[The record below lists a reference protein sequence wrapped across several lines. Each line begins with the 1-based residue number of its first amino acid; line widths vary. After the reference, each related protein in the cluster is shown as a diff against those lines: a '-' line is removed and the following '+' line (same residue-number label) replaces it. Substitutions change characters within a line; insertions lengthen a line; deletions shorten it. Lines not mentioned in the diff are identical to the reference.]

1 MSYLNENNYII
12 DIKKPIKIDFIL
24 LILMFMLLIIGF
36 FMLYSA
42 ASGSITPWALSQI
55 KRFILFIPIFYLL
68 ISINLK
74 IIYKLSYYI
83 YFFSLSLLLYAEFAG
98 YSAMGAKRWINLGII
113 NLQPSEFV
121 KLALILAL
129 AKYFHNVHVYKIRN
143 IYSLF
148 FPIIITIIPTYLILR
163 QPDLG
168 TALILLSSAIMV
180 IFIIG
185 TNISKFVIAAILTII
200 SVPFLWGMLKS
211 YQKQRILTFLN
222 PESDPL
228 GSGYNI
234 IQSKIAIGSGG
245 TYGKGFLSGSQG
257 QLEFLPERETDFIFT
272 MIAEEFGFLGSFLV
286 ILIYIIIFIR
296 IISISLNSQSYFAKV
311 LAAGLG
317 FILFM
322 HFFINIAMV
331 IGIIPVVGAPLPLIS
346 YGGTMLIT
354 TLTAFALIFN
364 ADINK
369 NTKISHSNNK
379 IISL

>member
-1 MSYLNENNYII
+1 MTNISENNYII
-12 DIKKPIKIDFIL
+12 NIKNVIKSDFLLLSLICIL
-24 LILMFMLLIIGF
+24 SIIGF

-42 ASGSITPWALSQI
+42 SGGNIKPWALSQI
-55 KRFILFIPIFYLL
+55 KRFIFFIPIFYFL
-68 ISINLK
+68 ILINIK
-74 IIYKLSYYI
+74 VIYKLSYYI
-83 YFFSLSLLLYAEFAG
+83 YFFALSLLLYAEFAG
-98 YSAMGAKRWINLGII
+98 YSAMGAKRWINLGFI

-121 KLALILAL
+121 KLALVLAL
-129 AKYFHNVHVYKIRN
+129 AKYFHNIHVYKIRT

-148 FPIIITIIPTYLILR
+148 FPIIITIIPAYFILR

-168 TALILLSSAIMV
+168 TTLILLSSAIMI

-185 TNISKFVIAAILTII
+185 TNISKFIIAAILTMI
-200 SVPFLWGMLKS
+200 SIPFLWGMLKS
-211 YQKQRILTFLN
+211 YQQQRILTFLN
-222 PESDPL
+222 PQSDPL

-245 TYGKGFLSGSQG
+245 SYGKGFLSGSQG

-272 MIAEEFGFLGSFLV
+272 MIAEEFGFIGSFIV
-286 ILIYIIIFIR
+286 ILLYVIVFLR
-296 IISISLNSQSYFAKV
+296 ITSISLNSQSYFGKV

-317 FILFM
+317 FILFI

-354 TLTAFALIFN
+354 TLTAFALILN
-364 ADINK
+364 VHINK
-369 NTKISHSNNK
+369 DITISNSNSKIHF
-379 IISL
+379 